1 MLPTG
6 KDSSAE
12 KFPQTW
18 QTFHRE
24 NQAEADYHHVTDLQ
38 ENKEW
43 SRVYSKRRGKI
54 KQLHQIY
61 RERLGLKDVI
71 FSQLVL

>member
-18 QTFHRE
+18 QTFHAE
-24 NQAEADYHHVTDLQ
+24 NQAEADHHHVTDYQ

-54 KQLHQIY
+54 KQKI
-61 RERLGLKDVI
+61 RSTEKDMD
-71 FSQLVL
+71 